1 MNKKSIRKV
10 SFNTMQIVALGFLG
24 VILLG
29 AVLLWMPFSNQIPIA
44 FADALFTSVTAVCVT
59 GLVTVVPAVQFTVG
73 GKVILL
79 LLIQIGG
86 LGVIACTIAFFLILR
101 RKITMKER
109 VMIQQSYGLDTLT
122 GMVKFIIQILK
133 GTFLVEGI
141 GALLYSFY
149 FVPRYGLAKGIGY
162 GIFHAV
168 SAFCNAGI
176 DILGNSSFI
185 EVSAS
190 PLMSFTTMGLI
201 ILSGLGFLVWY
212 DVLRNTKEILKNR
225 LPHDRLFTRLHLQSK
240 VVLVMTAGLLL
251 LGFFGFLLLE
261 YRNPQ
266 TLGGMTFGQKVM
278 AAGFQSVTTRTAG
291 FAGVSQSALTSGS
304 KLLGCILMFVGGSPS
319 GTAGGVKT
327 TTVALLLLTC
337 LAVLRGHKD
346 TECFG
351 RKLEA
356 SVVRSGITIIMVTFL
371 FWLAGVTALTILE
384 PELDFL
390 DIMYEVTSAMAT
402 VGLTADLTPDLTRAS
417 QAVLM
422 LLMYVGRIGPVTMAL
437 IFTGK
442 VKKSSQLRELPEKRI
457 MIG

>member
-1 MNKKSIRKV
+1 
-10 SFNTMQIVALGFLG
+10 MQIVALGFLG